1 MNSRIKELAK
11 QAGFTE
17 EDDGDLVVWDGM
29 ETAGCTEEL
38 KKFAE
43 LIVRECISAL
53 WEEDCYVSDLAIA
66 HFNRNKEKIC
76 QHFGVEE

>member
-1 MNSRIKELAK
+1 MSEKIKELVE
-11 QAGFTE
+11 QATTIHHGVIVDFDKE
-17 EDDGDLVVWDGM
+17 
-29 ETAGCTEEL
+29 
-38 KKFAE
+38 KFAE

-76 QHFGVEE
+76 QHFGVDQ